1 MVPGPGPRWQ
11 WGRKLRAPGMQAR
24 DRGGVAGCS
33 DTSACELGQWRLERG
48 WYSSASSGFAC
59 VWYLGHDF
67 LWGGGRAGV
76 WWHRIKS
83 NFWPGAEAP
92 GGENGALWIS
102 GGGIANGTKSLSF
115 CVRKSNFRSG
125 GDPPEPP
132 LRLRT
137 FLFIEKR
144 RFSTKAG
151 IFADF
156 RSFQCF

>member
-1 MVPGPGPRWQ
+1 MPISPISIVSN
-11 WGRKLRAPGMQAR
+11 GRPASQELGRRLKISGAAWHGARAWTSMAMGQEAPSTR
-24 DRGGVAGCS
+24 DAGQGHGGVAGCS
-33 DTSACELGQWRLERG
+33 DTSACELGQWLLERG
-48 WYSSASSGFAC
+48 WYSSASFGFAC

-115 CVRKSNFRSG
+115 YVRKSNFRSG
-125 GDPPEPP
+125 GRPP
-132 LRLRT
+132 
-137 FLFIEKR
+137 
-144 RFSTKAG
+144 
-151 IFADF
+151 
-156 RSFQCF
+156 

>member
-1 MVPGPGPRWQ
+1 MPISPISIVSNGRPASPGAREAFENQRGGVAWCPGLDLDGNGAGSSEHQGCR
-11 WGRKLRAPGMQAR
+11 PGTW
-24 DRGGVAGCS
+24 GGVAGCS

-115 CVRKSNFRSG
+115 YVRKSNFRSG
-125 GDPPEPP
+125 GRPP
-132 LRLRT
+132 
-137 FLFIEKR
+137 
-144 RFSTKAG
+144 
-151 IFADF
+151 
-156 RSFQCF
+156 